1 MLVGVSLKNVN
12 LLPFEC
18 IQDRYCW
25 RANEICR
32 VMCEE
37 IVVDHI
43 VALPDS
49 LEGGQM

>member
-1 MLVGVSLKNVN
+1 
-12 LLPFEC
+12 
-18 IQDRYCW
+18 
-25 RANEICR
+25 
-32 VMCEE
+32 MCEE